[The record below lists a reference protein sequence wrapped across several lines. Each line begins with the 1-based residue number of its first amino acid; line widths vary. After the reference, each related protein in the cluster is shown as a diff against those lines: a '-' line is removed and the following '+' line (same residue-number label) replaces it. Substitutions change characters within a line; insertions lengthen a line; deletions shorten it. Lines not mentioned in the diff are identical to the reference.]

1 MKRKFAAFL
10 LILCLMLA
18 LPTAASAETLN
29 GASDWVVTFTTAN
42 RIVSNFGETAIDDTL
57 RNMQP
62 GDTANFKITVLNS
75 GGKTIDGYMQNSV
88 IKSLEDSSAASGGAY
103 SYILTYTPSAGTG
116 RELYNSNTVGGE
128 NSPAGAGLNEI
139 NRTEL
144 KDWIFL
150 EQMATGRS
158 GVVNLQVK
166 LEGESQ
172 GNSYQDTMADL
183 RMKFAAEIVPTRTIV
198 KTGDEG
204 TELKPIYIGMAAAGV
219 LVLGLAIEGAV
230 QNKKKRGQKT

>member
-18 LPTAASAETLN
+18 LPMAASAETLN

-57 RNMQP
+57 RNLQP

-75 GGKTIDGYMQNSV
+75 SGKTIDWYMQNSV

-103 SYILTYTPSAGTG
+103 SYILTYTTSAGTG

-128 NSPAGAGLNEI
+128 DSPAGAGLNEI

-158 GVVNLQVK
+158 GVVNLQVS

-172 GNSYQDTMADL
+172 GNNYQDTMADL

>member
-18 LPTAASAETLN
+18 LPMAASAETLN

-57 RNMQP
+57 RNLQP

-75 GGKTIDGYMQNSV
+75 SGKTIDWYMQNSV

-103 SYILTYTPSAGTG
+103 SYILTYTTSAGAG

-128 NSPAGAGLNEI
+128 DSPAGAGLNEI

-158 GVVNLQVK
+158 GVVNLQVS

-172 GNSYQDTMADL
+172 GNNYQDTMADL

>member
-18 LPTAASAETLN
+18 LPMAASAEEWN

-57 RNMQP
+57 RNLQP
-62 GDTANFKITVLNS
+62 GDQANFKITVLNS
-75 GGKTIDGYMQNSV
+75 SGKTIDWYMQNSV

-103 SYILTYTPSAGTG
+103 SYILTYTTSAGTG
-116 RELYNSNTVGGE
+116 RELYNSDTVGGE
-128 NSPAGAGLNEI
+128 DSPAGAGLNEI

-158 GVVNLQVK
+158 GVVNLTVK

-172 GNSYQDTMADL
+172 GNNYQDTMADL

-219 LVLGLAIEGAV
+219 LVLVLAIEGAV

>member
-18 LPTAASAETLN
+18 LPMAASAEEWN

-57 RNMQP
+57 RNLQP
-62 GDTANFKITVLNS
+62 GDQANFKITVLNS
-75 GGKTIDGYMQNSV
+75 SGKTIDWYMQNSV

-103 SYILTYTPSAGTG
+103 SYILTYTTSAGTG
-116 RELYNSNTVGGE
+116 RELYNSDTVGGE
-128 NSPAGAGLNEI
+128 DSPAGAGLNEI

-158 GVVNLQVK
+158 GVVNLTVK

-172 GNSYQDTMADL
+172 GNNYQDTMADL